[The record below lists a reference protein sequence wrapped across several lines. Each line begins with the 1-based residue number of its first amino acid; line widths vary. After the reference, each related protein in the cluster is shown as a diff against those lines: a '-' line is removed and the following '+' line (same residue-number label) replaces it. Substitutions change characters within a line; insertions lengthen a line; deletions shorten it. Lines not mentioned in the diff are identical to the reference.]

1 MQQWAHP
8 FFSGGNAL
16 KAFRLMRHDHSSP
29 LGADMLK
36 PTLTWNNR
44 TGRLPSP
51 PRRLGGSGTFSANLS
66 AMQGGKWVWT
76 FWGTSLQVVTGEL
89 SLLFAA
95 FFYAVRASWKMM
107 KDEDRLE
114 RSCTR
119 LRGTLLSNSKTWV
132 FKRFFKRGFGDVVTL
147 WQAVQRR
154 GVLNLQS
161 LRGFATT
168 DTIAIYCYLLLIVG

>member
-1 MQQWAHP
+1 
-8 FFSGGNAL
+8 
-16 KAFRLMRHDHSSP
+16 MRHDHSSP

-76 FWGTSLQVVTGEL
+76 VWGTSLQVVTGEL

-95 FFYAVRASWKMM
+95 FFYAVRASWKMRTDWNVLAPGCGALSSAIPRRECSNGFSNGDSGM
-107 KDEDRLE
+107 LSRCDKRSKEEESWTSSPFVALRL
-114 RSCTR
+114 
-119 LRGTLLSNSKTWV
+119 LLMLLLS
-132 FKRFFKRGFGDVVTL
+132 
-147 WQAVQRR
+147 
-154 GVLNLQS
+154 
-161 LRGFATT
+161 
-168 DTIAIYCYLLLIVG
+168 IAIYCYLLLSIANSRVVAILD

>member
-76 FWGTSLQVVTGEL
+76 VWGTSLQVVTGEL

-95 FFYAVRASWKMM
+95 FFMQCVHH
-107 KDEDRLE
+107 E
-114 RSCTR
+114 RWGPTGTFLHPVAGHSPQQFQDVSVQTVFQTGI
-119 LRGTLLSNSKTWV
+119 RGCCH
-132 FKRFFKRGFGDVVTL
+132 VVTSGPKKRSPEPPVPSWL
-147 WQAVQRR
+147 CDYYWCYCY
-154 GVLNLQS
+154 LS
-161 LRGFATT
+161 LS
-168 DTIAIYCYLLLIVG
+168 IAIYC